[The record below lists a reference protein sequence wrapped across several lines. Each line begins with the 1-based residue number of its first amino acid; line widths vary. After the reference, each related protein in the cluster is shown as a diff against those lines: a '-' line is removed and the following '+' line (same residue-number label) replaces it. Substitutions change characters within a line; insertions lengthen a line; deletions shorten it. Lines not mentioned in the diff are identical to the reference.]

1 MAEDLADIEG
11 RVESLESRMKMAM
24 ENHAWLTKT
33 VLTNDKKTS
42 DDVAEL
48 KKQVGDPKEI
58 ADLKARV
65 KELEAKL
72 AKMKK

>member
-1 MAEDLADIEG
+1 MAADLDDIASRVVSLEKRVSMVIDHSAQLMSDFTDETKDTRTGLAD
-11 RVESLESRMKMAM
+11 
-24 ENHAWLTKT
+24 
-33 VLTNDKKTS
+33 
-42 DDVAEL
+42 L
-48 KKQVGDPKEI
+48 KKQAVDPKEI

>member
-1 MAEDLADIEG
+1 
-11 RVESLESRMKMAM
+11 MAM

-33 VLTNDKKTS
+33 VLTNDKKMS